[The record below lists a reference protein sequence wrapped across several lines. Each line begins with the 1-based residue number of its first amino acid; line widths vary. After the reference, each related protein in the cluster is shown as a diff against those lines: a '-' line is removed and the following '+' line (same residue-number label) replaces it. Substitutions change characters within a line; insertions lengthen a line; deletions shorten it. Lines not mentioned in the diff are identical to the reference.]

1 MTRNV
6 SLNAQRINEANV
18 SFSLQYMNASAE
30 ANTLTNTLLST
41 IRLQRHLG
49 ARIIISTQEPTI
61 SPALLDLSSVT
72 IVHRFTSPEWLRT
85 LKQHLAAAASDLV
98 GPKTDL
104 SDSGETG
111 STDDGIE
118 KRRGDTARQI
128 FSDIVKLRAGE
139 ALLFSPSAMVGV
151 ERGPAGKIGMK
162 RLGAAYLKIRVRKRL
177 TTDGGKSV
185 MAS

>member
-1 MTRNV
+1 
-6 SLNAQRINEANV
+6 
-18 SFSLQYMNASAE
+18 MNASAE
-30 ANTLTNTLLST
+30 ANTFTNNLLCT

-49 ARIIISTQEPTI
+49 ARIIVSTQEPTA

-85 LKQHLAAAASDLV
+85 LKQHLAAAASDLAEQTYEL
-98 GPKTDL
+98 GNTE
-104 SDSGETG
+104 ETN
-111 STDDGIE
+111 STDEGIE
-118 KRRGDTARQI
+118 KRSKDTARKI

-139 ALLFSPSAMVGV
+139 ALLFSPSAMVGI
-151 ERGPAGKIGMK
+151 ERAPTGEIGMK
-162 RLGAAYLKIRVRKRL
+162 RLGAAYLKVRVRKRL